1 MHAKVCI
8 VDDTWTI
15 IGSDN
20 FNRRSWTHDSEVS
33 CAILDEDGSFARRL
47 RLALGA
53 EHLGE
58 ASEAAGS
65 AAAMFEAFGRAAD
78 ALDAWHAG
86 GRQGPRPAGQ
96 LRRYPDPRIPA
107 ATRAWAS
114 ILYRLVYDPD
124 GRPAAMRRASKF

>member
-1 MHAKVCI
+1 M
-8 VDDTWTI
+8 TP
-15 IGSDN
+15 
-20 FNRRSWTHDSEVS
+20 RSAARSSTSS
-33 CAILDEDGSFARRL
+33 GSFARRL

-58 ASEAAGS
+58 PSEAAPRRGCGGAAAARRGS
-65 AAAMFEAFGRAAD
+65 AAGMFEAFGRAAD

-96 LRRYPDPRIPA
+96 LRRYPDPQISA

-114 ILYRLVYDPD
+114 VLYRLVYDPD
-124 GRPAAMRRASKF
+124 GRPPAMRRANKF